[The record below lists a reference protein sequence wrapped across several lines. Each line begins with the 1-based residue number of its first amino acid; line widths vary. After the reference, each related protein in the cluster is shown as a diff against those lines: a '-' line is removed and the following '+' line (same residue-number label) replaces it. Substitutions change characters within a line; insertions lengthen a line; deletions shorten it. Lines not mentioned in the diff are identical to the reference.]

1 MQLFYGLSFV
11 GKVIKYVARS
21 RVVLPP
27 TSTSTRH
34 CHERCGLEDGWM
46 DILLPSHLSSGV
58 AQSVV
63 LPSTELMKEAKV
75 GMIVPATA
83 APQVEGK
90 GID

>member
-1 MQLFYGLSFV
+1 
-11 GKVIKYVARS
+11 
-21 RVVLPP
+21 
-27 TSTSTRH
+27 
-34 CHERCGLEDGWM
+34 M
-46 DILLPSHLSSGV
+46 DILLPSHLSSGA
-58 AQSVV
+58 AQSVM